1 MAWWRRDKETAS
13 KAAREFVEK
22 IDAIQFHT
30 EISTLTSSLHDILS
44 EINIRLEHIEKEL
57 QENNNDKT

>member
-13 KAAREFVEK
+13 KATREFVEK

-30 EISTLTSSLHDILS
+30 EISTLTSSLYDILS
-44 EINIRLEHIEKEL
+44 EINMRLEHIEKEL
-57 QENNNDKT
+57 QENNNDET